1 MRNLRF
7 FVIAASAASLF
18 AIHTATAE
26 TVKIG
31 IVKST
36 MVGDA
41 RIALER
47 GYFEQ
52 EGLQVQ
58 LVDFESA
65 QPVAVATASGDIDF
79 GSVGLTG
86 GFYSLAGQGVL
97 KIVSGGTRDVPGYQL
112 GAYLVSNAAYDSG
125 LHAFK
130 DLAGKKIAVT
140 QIGSPY
146 HYSLALGA
154 MKHGIDLKGLEVT
167 AVQSVPNEVSAIIGN
182 KVDAALIPVPA
193 ALPLVNRGQAHL
205 LGFTGD
211 QAAWQFGIVFTSTKT
226 DNTRHAMVERFLKAL
241 HRGGQDYY
249 DAFTGANGERQD
261 GPTAAATEEL
271 LAKIVAAAARADQAQ
286 HLLSRSAG
294 SARYERRR
302 QPDRLVPRP
311 GHAQSPVRRQ
321 RHHRQ
326 PRGEAASG
334 ALDSFNV
341 PRRRDLLKEQ
351 AADRRGRE
359 LWGKFFA
366 DWARSR

>member
-1 MRNLRF
+1 VNLASGWPKFAPRKSCG
-7 FVIAASAASLF
+7 VLAIACTVALF
-18 AIHTATAE
+18 AAHAEAE

-36 MVGDA
+36 LVGDA

-47 GYFEQ
+47 GYFEK

-112 GAYLVSNAAYDSG
+112 GAYLVSNGAYDAG
-125 LHAFK
+125 LHDFK

-154 MKHGIDLKGLEVT
+154 AKHGIDLKGLEIT

-182 KVDAALIPVPA
+182 RVDAALIPVSA
-193 ALPLVNRGQAHL
+193 ALPVVHRDQAHL

-211 QAAWQFGIVFTSTKT
+211 QAAWQFGVVFTSTKT
-226 DNTRHAMVERFLKAL
+226 DNTRHDMVERFLKAL

-249 DAFTGANGERQD
+249 EAFIGANGERKD
-261 GPTAAATEEL
+261 GPTAAAIEEL
-271 LAKIVAAAARADQAQ
+271 LAQSSKQPLEQIKLGISYLDPQGELDTKDVANQIAWYRGQGMLKGEFGVADIID
-286 HLLSRSAG
+286 SRVVKPLA
-294 SARYERRR
+294 
-302 QPDRLVPRP
+302 
-311 GHAQSPVRRQ
+311 H
-321 RHHRQ
+321 
-326 PRGEAASG
+326 
-334 ALDSFNV
+334 
-341 PRRRDLLKEQ
+341 
-351 AADRRGRE
+351 
-359 LWGKFFA
+359 
-366 DWARSR
+366 

>member
-1 MRNLRF
+1 M
-7 FVIAASAASLF
+7 ACAASLL
-18 AIHTATAE
+18 AANAEAE
-26 TVKIG
+26 TVRIG

-47 GYFEQ
+47 GYFEK
-52 EGLQVQ
+52 EDLQVQ

-125 LHAFK
+125 LRAFK

-154 MKHGIDLKGLEVT
+154 AKHGIDLKGLEVT
-167 AVQSVPNEVSAIIGN
+167 PVQSVPNEVSAIIGN

-226 DNTRHAMVERFLKAL
+226 DTTRHAMVERFLKAL
-241 HRGGQDYY
+241 HRGGQDYH
-249 DAFTGANGERQD
+249 DAFTGPNGERKD
-261 GPTAAATEEL
+261 GPTAAAIEEL
-271 LAKIVAAAARADQAQ
+271 LAKSSNQPLEQIKLSISYLDPQGELDTQDVASQIAWYRDQGMLKAQ
-286 HLLSRSAG
+286 FGVDDIIDSRVVKALSA
-294 SARYERRR
+294 
-302 QPDRLVPRP
+302 
-311 GHAQSPVRRQ
+311 H
-321 RHHRQ
+321 
-326 PRGEAASG
+326 
-334 ALDSFNV
+334 
-341 PRRRDLLKEQ
+341 
-351 AADRRGRE
+351 
-359 LWGKFFA
+359 
-366 DWARSR
+366 